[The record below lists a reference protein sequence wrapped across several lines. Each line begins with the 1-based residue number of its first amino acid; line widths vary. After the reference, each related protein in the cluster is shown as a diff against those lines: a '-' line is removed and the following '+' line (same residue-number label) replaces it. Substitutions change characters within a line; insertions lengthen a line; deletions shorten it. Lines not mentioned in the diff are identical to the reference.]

1 MLPPD
6 LVRSPYHSIAGPVTV
21 DGFLDRYQMQTK
33 YGTFTVLGTDLL
45 RMRVRE
51 VAATA
56 HLEEINGADTLVT
69 SAGKTALKPLGT
81 VKDLVTA
88 PGKTVS
94 DTVHGVGNIFGQV
107 DAGISATDPNREG
120 TIASLTGGSKAR
132 RKLAYDF
139 GVDPYTTF
147 EPLNAELKRVASAS
161 AIGETATN
169 AGLAF
174 VTGGAGIAISVGGTS
189 SDLREALRD
198 KSAADLEK
206 MGHEEL
212 AAMGVSEGAIAAFY
226 ATQWLTPTDKAV
238 IVEAMMHLGNAG
250 QREIFIA
257 RTAQAKT
264 YAEGFAYRRKAE
276 LTAAYQQ
283 RVASD
288 SVLHQCWRHAAD
300 ANRGPESSP
309 LCPWTI
315 CIGARSWKGSFPTP
329 ALMEKSGSPAPRASS
344 PRRTWQAAAG
354 RSCPM
359 WLPGSSTDRAFAAS
373 LSFSRRRR
381 PRARRRRHRLHHG
394 QARHVDDRDVV
405 AVAVGHEQQLFVGR
419 EGKLPDP
426 LPHQQILL
434 DFQLLGVDDR
444 DVVGGTQ
451 ARRRRACRP

>member
-1 MLPPD
+1 MTKAFAYLGAGTLAALVIVSADPLLSEPGPYETPPSFSPAQVLPPD

-283 RVASD
+283 RVAS
-288 SVLHQCWRHAAD
+288 
-300 ANRGPESSP
+300 
-309 LCPWTI
+309 I
-315 CIGARSWKGSFPTP
+315 RSF
-329 ALMEKSGSPAPRASS
+329 
-344 PRRTWQAAAG
+344 
-354 RSCPM
+354 
-359 WLPGSSTDRAFAAS
+359 
-373 LSFSRRRR
+373 
-381 PRARRRRHRLHHG
+381 
-394 QARHVDDRDVV
+394 
-405 AVAVGHEQQLFVGR
+405 
-419 EGKLPDP
+419 
-426 LPHQQILL
+426 IN
-434 DFQLLGVDDR
+434 
-444 DVVGGTQ
+444 VGGTPLMQ
-451 ARRRRACRP
+451 TAGGVVAIVPMDYLYWSPQLEGLISYAGPHGEIWITGTASQLATENLASRGWTVVPKAAARLEH